1 MKGFVKYSLI
11 LYVVMSF
18 NSSTLWAQGFHFSQY
33 FNAPLYTNPAN
44 TGFIPESDYRIG
56 AHHRTQGATGLS
68 IYKTNAL
75 YGDMQI
81 LREKIASGWVGIG
94 GMILQDQAGIG
105 RLRSTKISASVAY
118 HQMLGFSSLLSGGFG
133 LAYADKAISIDR
145 LTFSDQWNG
154 RFFESKTPILGAQ
167 FNGQYTAYFDLSA
180 GFNYAYFPNDNF
192 YLHSGLS
199 LQHVNRPKESF
210 FDYSDDSTR
219 IAMRTTFF
227 LDAMY
232 KVDNRIILSP
242 GIYYSGKSKTSEFLF
257 GTHANLNVSGNGRQ
271 QLIVGLYSR
280 VGDAVIP
287 VVGYQ
292 WGRFKFTFTFDIPST
307 RKKVINQ
314 FNGTELYL
322 QYGGMYSVMS
332 IKNHTMC
339 PSFDE

>member
-1 MKGFVKYSLI
+1 
-11 LYVVMSF
+11 
-18 NSSTLWAQGFHFSQY
+18 
-33 FNAPLYTNPAN
+33 LYTNPAN

-56 AHHRTQGATGLS
+56 AHHRSQGATGLA

-81 LREKIASGWVGIG
+81 LRNKIASGWVGIG
-94 GMILQDQAGIG
+94 GMILQDQAGVG
-105 RLRSTKISASVAY
+105 KLRSTKISTSVAY
-118 HQMLGFSSLLSGGFG
+118 HQMLGFSGLLSAGFG
-133 LAYADKAISIDR
+133 LAYADKAISIDQ

-154 RFFESKTPILGAQ
+154 RFFESKTPLLGTQ
-167 FNGQYTAYFDLSA
+167 FSGQNTDYFDLSA
-180 GFNYAYFPNDNF
+180 GINYAFFPNENF

-210 FDYSDDSTR
+210 FNYAGDSAR
-219 IAMRTTFF
+219 IGMRSIFF

-242 GIYYSGKSKTSEFLF
+242 GIYYSEKSKTSEFLF
-257 GTHANLNVSGNGRQ
+257 GAHANLNVSGDGRQ

-292 WGRFKFTFTFDIPST
+292 WGKFKFSFTFDIPGT
-307 RKKVINQ
+307 RNKAVNQ
-314 FNGTELYL
+314 FNATELYL

-339 PSFDE
+339 PTFD